1 MSACFTLIVLSA
13 SLLAAACGTSSGLQV
28 EHGGSTTKIVKPAGP
43 QPRVDGLDA
52 VAFPTT
58 SRGWA
63 GGTGAIIATTD
74 GGSTWTLQ
82 YTGRAD
88 IHSLA
93 FADEQHAWAVASGSL
108 LRTTDGGATWSPA
121 AEPEGLVLTSVTFTS
136 ADDGWGIAFPPGG
149 VGGPGLGA
157 LVRTADGGSSWSVVD
172 PHVADSICVSGGEL
186 VAGAGSKVLDSTDG
200 GATWSTLLDA
210 ASGPITQ
217 WFTATVQCPDLQSI
231 WVLFQ
236 GGVAAGSEGYAAYTS
251 ADAGVGWQP
260 VVVAPMLVGSD
271 PAFANVTPLDA
282 YPGPFAAVSA
292 SEAIFLGQCPACN
305 PQHVTVLRT
314 RDGGARWD
322 RRVVNGFFPT
332 GLAFADPGHG
342 WMTTLVGGVEGR
354 RSAILATT
362 DGGRSW
368 HPVYP
373 S

>member
-1 MSACFTLIVLSA
+1 MSARLIVVLV
-13 SLLAAACGTSSGLQV
+13 SLCLLVTACGTSSGLQI
-28 EHGGSTTKIVKPAGP
+28 ENGGTTTRLVKPAGS

-52 VAFPTT
+52 VAFPST

-74 GGSTWTLQ
+74 GGSTWTQQ
-82 YTGRAD
+82 YDGPAD
-88 IHSLA
+88 IRSLE
-93 FADEQHAWAVASGSL
+93 FADEQHGWAVASTSV
-108 LRTTDGGATWSPA
+108 LRTTDGGARWSPVT
-121 AEPEGLVLTSVTFTS
+121 EPEGLLLTSVTFTS
-136 ADDGWGIAFPPGG
+136 AEEGWGIAYPAGT
-149 VGGPGLGA
+149 VGERALGT
-157 LVRTADGGSSWSVVD
+157 LVSTTDGGSSWSVAD
-172 PHVADSICVSGGEL
+172 PHVADSVCVSGGEL
-186 VAGAGSKVLDSTDG
+186 IAGAGSKVLDSRDG

-210 ASGPITQ
+210 ESGPITQ

-236 GGVAAGSEGYAAYTS
+236 GGVAAGSEGYAAYAS

-260 VVVAPMLVGSD
+260 VVVAPMLVGSV
-271 PAFANVTPLDA
+271 PAFANVTSLDA
-282 YPGPFAAVSA
+282 YSGPFAAVSA
-292 SEAIFLGQCPACN
+292 SEAIFLGSCPPCD

-314 RDGGARWD
+314 RNAGARWD
-322 RRVVNGFFPT
+322 RRVVNGFYPT
-332 GLAFADPGHG
+332 GLAFADPDHG

>member
-1 MSACFTLIVLSA
+1 M
-13 SLLAAACGTSSGLQV
+13 
-28 EHGGSTTKIVKPAGP
+28 
-43 QPRVDGLDA
+43 
-52 VAFPTT
+52 AFPST

-63 GGTGAIIATTD
+63 AGKGAIIATTD
-74 GGSTWTLQ
+74 GGASWTQQ
-82 YTGRAD
+82 YKGRAD
-88 IHSLA
+88 IRSLV
-93 FADEQHAWAVASGSL
+93 FADDLHGWAVASDSL
-108 LRTTDGGATWSPA
+108 LRTADGGATWSPA
-121 AEPEGLVLTSVTFTS
+121 GEPEGLVLTSVDFTS
-136 ADDGWGIAFPPGG
+136 AEEGWGIALPAHD
-149 VGGPGLGA
+149 VGEPVLGA
-157 LVRTADGGSSWSVVD
+157 LVRTTDGGASWSVVEAACRRLGLR
-172 PHVADSICVSGGEL
+172 VGRRARRRRRIQ
-186 VAGAGSKVLDSTDG
+186 GARLDRRRGDVEHPARRG
-200 GATWSTLLDA
+200 RA
-210 ASGPITQ
+210 APITQ

-231 WVLFQ
+231 WVLFE
-236 GGVAAGSEGYAAYTS
+236 GGAAAGSQGYAAYTS

-314 RDGGARWD
+314 RNGGARFE

-332 GLAFADPGHG
+332 GLAFADRDHG
-342 WMTTLVGGVEGR
+342 WMTTLVGGLEGR

>member
-1 MSACFTLIVLSA
+1 MSARLGLFALACG
-13 SLLAAACGTSSGLQV
+13 LLAAGCGTSSGLQV
-28 EHGGSTTKIVKPAGP
+28 ENGGTTTPIVKPAGP

-52 VAFPTT
+52 VAFPST

-63 GGTGAIIATTD
+63 AGRGAIIATTD
-74 GGSTWTLQ
+74 GGATWTQQ
-82 YTGRAD
+82 YIGRAD
-88 IHSLA
+88 IRSLV
-93 FADEQHAWAVASGSL
+93 FADEQHGWAVASDSL
-108 LRTTDGGATWSPA
+108 LRTADGGATWSPA
-121 AEPEGLVLTSVTFTS
+121 GEPEGLVLTSVAFTS
-136 ADDGWGIAFPPGG
+136 AEEGWGVAAPADE
-149 VGGPGLGA
+149 VGAPVLGA
-157 LVRTADGGSSWSVVD
+157 VVRTDDGGSSWSVVK
-172 PHVADSICVSGGEL
+172 PAAADSICTSGGEL

-210 ASGPITQ
+210 GTGPAEQ

-231 WVLFQ
+231 WVLFE
-236 GGVAAGSEGYAAYTS
+236 GGAAAGSQGYAAYTT

-260 VVVAPMLVGSD
+260 VVVSPMLVGSD
-271 PAFANVTPLDA
+271 PAFTNVTPLDA
-282 YPGPFAAVSA
+282 YPGPFSAVSA
-292 SEAIFLGQCPACN
+292 SEAVFLGQCPACS

-314 RDGGARWD
+314 RDGGVRFQ

-332 GLAFADPGHG
+332 GLAFADADHG
-342 WMTTLVGGVEGR
+342 WMTTLVGGLEGR

>member
-1 MSACFTLIVLSA
+1 MSARVT
-13 SLLAAACGTSSGLQV
+13 LAALACGLVAAGCGTSSGLQV
-28 EHGGSTTKIVKPAGP
+28 ENGGTTVRIVKPAG
-43 QPRVDGLDA
+43 QEPRVDGLDA
-52 VAFPTT
+52 VAFTST

-63 GGTGAIIATTD
+63 AGRGAIIATTD
-74 GGSTWTLQ
+74 GGATWTQQ
-82 YTGRAD
+82 YKGRAD
-88 IHSLA
+88 ISSLV
-93 FADEQHAWAVASGSL
+93 FADEQHGWAVASDSL
-108 LRTTDGGATWSPA
+108 LRTADGGATWSPA
-121 AEPEGLVLTSVTFTS
+121 GEPEGLALTSVDFTS
-136 ADDGWGIAFPPGG
+136 AEEGWGIAYPAGTLGEPA
-149 VGGPGLGA
+149 LGA
-157 LVRTADGGSSWSVVD
+157 LVSTTDGGSSWAVVKQG
-172 PHVADSICVSGGEL
+172 VADSICASGGEL

-210 ASGPITQ
+210 AGGPGAQ

-231 WVLFQ
+231 WVLFE
-236 GGVAAGSEGYAAYTS
+236 GGGAAGSQAYAAYAS
-251 ADAGVGWQP
+251 ADAGVAWQP

-314 RDGGARWD
+314 KDGGERWG
-322 RRVVNGFFPT
+322 RRVVNGFVPT
-332 GLAFADPGHG
+332 GLAFADRDHG
-342 WMTTLVGGVEGR
+342 WMTTLVGGLEGR

>member
-1 MSACFTLIVLSA
+1 VSARVAVTAVACG
-13 SLLAAACGTSSGLQV
+13 LLAAGCGTSSGLQV
-28 EHGGSTTKIVKPAGP
+28 ENGGTTTPIVKPAGP

-52 VAFPTT
+52 VAFTST

-63 GGTGAIIATTD
+63 AGKGAIIATID
-74 GGSTWTLQ
+74 GGASWTQQ
-82 YTGRAD
+82 YKGRAD
-88 IHSLA
+88 IRSLV
-93 FADEQHAWAVASGSL
+93 FADDLHGWAVASDSL
-108 LRTTDGGATWSPA
+108 LRTADGGATWSPA
-121 AEPEGLVLTSVTFTS
+121 GEPEGLVLTSVDFTS
-136 ADDGWGIAFPPGG
+136 AEEGWGIALRAHD
-149 VGGPGLGA
+149 VGAPVLGA
-157 LVRTADGGSSWSVVD
+157 LARTTDGGAGWSVVK
-172 PHVADSICVSGGEL
+172 PHVADSVCASGGEL
-186 VAGAGSKVLDSTDG
+186 VAGAGSRVLDSTDG

-210 ASGPITQ
+210 ASNPITQ
-217 WFTATVQCPDLQSI
+217 WFSATVECPDLQSV

-236 GGVAAGSEGYAAYTS
+236 GGAAAGSEGYAAYTS

-282 YPGPFAAVSA
+282 YSGPFTAVSA

-314 RDGGARWD
+314 RNGGARFE

-332 GLAFADPGHG
+332 GLAFADRDHG